1 MDTLRASYLMGKDSY
16 ITTSN
21 QTEQSKAV
29 LILLDAGFNFSRYY
43 TPGQQSTFP
52 VITIKAN
59 GEFCNESEMVVL
71 DKLIH
76 RDEDVIINASE
87 FITANPR
94 TVCQQ

>member
-1 MDTLRASYLMGKDSY
+1 MDTLRASYLMGKDRY

-29 LILLDAGFNFSRYY
+29 LILLDAGFTFSRYY

-52 VITIKAN
+52 VIAIKAN

-71 DKLIH
+71 DKVKH
-76 RDEDVIINASE
+76 AEDANIINASA

>member
-1 MDTLRASYLMGKDSY
+1 MDTLKASKLMGTDAY

-21 QTEQSKAV
+21 QTEQSKTA
-29 LILLDAGFNFSRYY
+29 LILLDAGFNFSRFY
-43 TPGQQSTFP
+43 TPGHQATFP
-52 VITIKAN
+52 IIAIKAN

-71 DKLIH
+71 DRVIH
-76 RDEDVIINASE
+76 DDSIPVIAADA